1 MKNNE
6 KTQAFVL
13 QPYPAAQGKKNQV
26 TAFVVDLC
34 FIWMYLAGL
43 TIWLV
48 SALNLS
54 VNTGIVLLL
63 AAGITVLWKLAAEV
77 GKSKKWILFLVWG
90 VLLVLTA
97 AIGQKLWLGGMH
109 QICNSAIDAL
119 GRRFPYLLPSY
130 GVAVTD
136 SMKDRLFTGRSAG
149 SCFWWC
155 REPVIW

>member
-1 MKNNE
+1 MKNMKNNE

-77 GKSKKWILFLVWG
+77 GKSKKWILFW
-90 VLLVLTA
+90 
-97 AIGQKLWLGGMH
+97 
-109 QICNSAIDAL
+109 
-119 GRRFPYLLPSY
+119 Y
-130 GVAVTD
+130 GVC
-136 SMKDRLFTGRSAG
+136 SLY
-149 SCFWWC
+149 
-155 REPVIW
+155 